1 MSDGLWNTL
10 ELNRSYEFCFLRVDV
25 VGSTAMSKES
35 PTDEVR
41 ETISDLFDHILSCVM
56 TRGGQLWHRAGEG
69 ALYAFY
75 DVKKS
80 SMADRAVSAAIAIIR
95 ELDAVNNTSNRL
107 RPLRMRIA
115 THLGLA
121 PHQTDKGAIISDD
134 LNFVTKLE
142 EATTPDS
149 VAISD
154 QVYKEI
160 GPGLRNL
167 FRATRIF
174 QDRRVWTPGI
184 TRTGDA
190 YVLLE
195 VDPGA
200 SETVAQRIVEM
211 NGSNAQYAAAV
222 WGMWDVIARVTL
234 NQYQELLLS
243 IDRLR
248 GEIKRIRRTETWCIR
263 NDQPHFE
270 NERASPHLAFVMLR
284 INPAHASPEF
294 ILNELC
300 SAAAE
305 DGIQIRH
312 VAGVLGPYDIVATVH
327 YEDDAALRNL
337 VMERFQQR
345 SGVQHTLTIPSI
357 RGMVYPKARA
367 S

>member
-1 MSDGLWNTL
+1 MANGPWETL
-10 ELNRSYEFCFLRVDV
+10 EQDRLYQFCFLRVDV
-25 VGSTAMSKES
+25 VGSTAIAKES
-35 PTDEVR
+35 PTDEIR
-41 ETISDLFDHILSCVM
+41 KTLSDLFSHILNCV
-56 TRGGQLWHRAGEG
+56 TSRGGQQWHRAGEG

-75 DVKKS
+75 DEKTS
-80 SMADRAVSAAIAIIR
+80 LMADRATSAAIAIIR
-95 ELDAVNNTSNRL
+95 ELDAFNNTSNRL
-107 RPLRMRIA
+107 RPLRMRVA
-115 THLGLA
+115 AHLGLVPYQA
-121 PHQTDKGAIISDD
+121 DKGSIISDD
-134 LNFVTKLE
+134 INFVTKLE

-149 VAISD
+149 IAISE
-154 QVYKEI
+154 QVYKEL

-167 FRATRIF
+167 FRSTRIF
-174 QDRRVWTPGI
+174 QDHRIWTPGI

-195 VDPGA
+195 VDPAA
-200 SETVAQRIVEM
+200 SSMVAQRIVEM

-234 NQYQELLLS
+234 NQYNELLLS

-263 NDQPHFE
+263 NDQPHYE
-270 NERASPHLAFVMLR
+270 NERVAQHLAFVMLR
-284 INPAHASPEF
+284 INPAQASAEF
-294 ILNELC
+294 ILAELC
-300 SAAAE
+300 NAAEE

-367 S
+367 